1 MTRRAQLKS
10 TARDLVLQSGRAAV
24 RAFGTLTADARPDP
38 DFLLIGAKRGGST
51 SFYFDL
57 ITHPQVALLFP
68 RPDRLPKATATK
80 GIHYFD
86 SNYFRGSRWYHSHLP
101 SSRVREQQAREA
113 GGPVVVGEGSP
124 YYLTHPVAPGRAAA
138 DLPEVKLLAV
148 LRDPVLRAHSH
159 WKERVREGKEDLSFT
174 EAIAAEPGRVGGDAA
189 KLVDPRFYSYAHE
202 QQSYLEQSRYGAAL
216 ARWFEHFPAANVH
229 LLRSEDY
236 YAEPGVELDRAAE
249 FLGIAPGR
257 FRLGA
262 AMNSAPGNKIDPG
275 VRRDLEDVLRPD
287 AQELRDA
294 TGITWDWV

>member
-24 RAFGTLTADARPDP
+24 RTFGMVTADARPDP

-86 SNYFRGSRWYHSHLP
+86 SNYFRGSRWYRSHLP
-101 SSRVREQQAREA
+101 SRRVRVQQEREA

-124 YYLTHPVAPGRAAA
+124 YYLTHPAAPRRAAA
-138 DLPEVKLLAV
+138 DLPEVKLVAV
-148 LRDPVLRAHSH
+148 LRDPVMRAHSH

-174 EAIAAEPGRVGGDAA
+174 DAIAAEPERVGTDAT
-189 KLVDPRFYSYAHE
+189 KLVDPQFYSYAHE

-216 ARWFEHFPAANVH
+216 TRWFEHFPAKNIH

-236 YAEPGVELDRAAE
+236 YADPGAELDRAAD

-262 AMNSAPGNKIDPG
+262 AMNSAPGGTIEPG

-287 AQELRDA
+287 AQQLRDA
-294 TGITWDWV
+294 TGVTWDWV